1 MRLTHRLALT
11 AMFVGAGALAQS
23 GTGTAADPNPATQSP
38 PPATTSTSPS
48 STTPSTTE
56 TGKSAAA
63 MSPSAVL
70 SMLHH
75 VNQDEIKLGRAA
87 QSKATNDKVKG
98 FAKDMVDD
106 HTALDKKINEFVQ
119 KDGKGK
125 VTLSSSQIPA
135 SKRQEMKTMS
145 EEAERKLSS
154 ATGATFDRSYMSEM
168 LKGHEAVLSDLDAA
182 LPSLKGKD
190 KLHDL
195 VSDARDKVKDHRD
208 HARDILKDL
217 DRSTATG
224 GSGTPGTGG
233 SSTGTPDTSRP
244 SSTTPPG
251 STTPST
257 SGGTGR

>member
-70 SMLHH
+70 SMLHQ

>member
-23 GTGTAADPNPATQSP
+23 GTGTAADPNPATRSP

-70 SMLHH
+70 SMLHQ

-190 KLHDL
+190 QLHDL